1 MSTEN
6 DGTPDVPR
14 VPWLAKESRRR
25 FADSVDAMAYTM
37 AHTMAERSR
46 EFHMNA
52 PRAAAT
58 VSLTVGCT
66 TSTFDVQRNY
76 DGWAMS
82 DVLADMAQML
92 RVKESAESSQRATT
106 ERLHQG
112 RVEEWQREYMGVP
125 PSQGPTRDDLVEIA
139 QELAAK
145 YPKPSSYA
153 RRRELRGLGRGMTCQ
168 PRYTY
173 GKHVSEWES
182 LLPPACEHCGGQ
194 PQRWDSD
201 ARCMVSGGECEHCGA
216 GKDEHGGR

>member
-1 MSTEN
+1 MDTINE
-6 DGTPDVPR
+6 GTPDVPI
-14 VPWLAKESRRR
+14 VGLSPESCRR

-37 AHTMAERSR
+37 AERSR
-46 EFHMNA
+46 EFHLNA
-52 PRAAAT
+52 PCAAAS

-92 RVKESAESSQRATT
+92 RVKESEESSQRATT

-153 RRRELRGLGRGMTCQ
+153 SRRELRGLGRGMTCQ

-182 LLPPACEHCGGQ
+182 ILPPACEHCGGQ
-194 PQRWDSD
+194 PQKWDSD

-216 GKDEHGGR
+216 GKAEHGGR